1 MNKYYVAPPSKI
13 QKPSREFKAQHNKFM
28 KRAYKELLEDCA
40 RLMGTKQ
47 PYKTMYTL
55 DGEMLETMDDL
66 KSFCEEDVNEHHR
79 LNVKLTLA
87 SPVPGSESPKTFAE
101 K

>member
-1 MNKYYVAPPSKI
+1 
-13 QKPSREFKAQHNKFM
+13 
-28 KRAYKELLEDCA
+28 
-40 RLMGTKQ
+40 
-47 PYKTMYTL
+47 
-55 DGEMLETMDDL
+55 MDDL